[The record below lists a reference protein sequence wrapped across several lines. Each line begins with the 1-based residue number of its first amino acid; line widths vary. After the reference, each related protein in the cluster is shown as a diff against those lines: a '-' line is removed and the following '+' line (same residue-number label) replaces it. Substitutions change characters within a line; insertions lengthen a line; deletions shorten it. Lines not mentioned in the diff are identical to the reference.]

1 MVLKIGYVRE
11 HFATPLLQY
20 YAEQPKDNAGK
31 PTIFELD
38 ETGDGTGKLIKNLK
52 AGEIDIAVQAHVVD
66 SGLTESLIKGIVD
79 GSKEGSEAYKIV
91 GLYVTSP
98 LRWAVITGNAGGK
111 PKYKDISELDAIAKS
126 SEGKIRVGIS
136 RPGSGSQ
143 NMAYVLA
150 HNRGWHADK
159 LEWIENGKVDPLMAS
174 VNAPKGD
181 ANATDIFMWEWIT
194 TRAAARP
201 EGATRHDNLKVHF
214 VDEVLTPWPSWLIV
228 ASTKTIAGTASA
240 DAVKAF
246 LEGLNKHIRAFSLD
260 KTLDGPNFEFLKKNF
275 STHTD
280 EDLQA
285 SPGSATDVREWLGK
299 VSYPESCLDV
309 PSDLIQKTLKGLED
323 AKALQLPS
331 GGYPDSMFLGSFE
344 EFVTRT

>member
-1 MVLKIGYVRE
+1 MVLRIGYVRE

-20 YAEQPKDNAGK
+20 YAEQPKDGSGRSK
-31 PTIFELD
+31 IFELE

-52 AGEIDIAVQAHVVD
+52 SGDIDIAV
-66 SGLTESLIKGIVD
+66 GLTESLIKGIVD

-91 GLYVTSP
+91 GVYVTSP

-126 SEGKIRVGIS
+126 PDGKIRVGIS

-150 HNRGWHADK
+150 HNRGWPADK
-159 LEWIENGKVDPLMAS
+159 LEWIENGTVDPLMVS
-174 VNAPKGD
+174 VNAPKGVD
-181 ANATDIFMWEWIT
+181 NATDIFMWEWIT

-201 EGATRHDNLKVHF
+201 EGATGHDNLRVHF

-228 ASTKTIAGTASA
+228 ASTKTIDSTESA
-240 DAVKAF
+240 DAVKNF
-246 LEGLNKHIRAFSLD
+246 LEGLNKHIRAFSAD

-275 STHTD
+275 NTHTE
-280 EDLQA
+280 EDLK
-285 SPGSATDVREWLGK
+285 EWLGK
-299 VSYPESCLDV
+299 VSYPENCLSV
-309 PSDLIQKTLKGLED
+309 PVDLIQKTLKGLEE

-331 GGYPDSMFLGSFE
+331 TGYPDSVFLGNFE
-344 EFVTRT
+344 QYMTRT

>member
-31 PTIFELD
+31 STIFELD

-52 AGEIDIAVQAHVVD
+52 AGEIDIAV
-66 SGLTESLIKGIVD
+66 GLTESLIKGIVD

-111 PKYKDISELDAIAKS
+111 PKHKDISELDAIAKS
-126 SEGKIRVGIS
+126 PEGKIRVGIS

-150 HNRGWHADK
+150 HNRGWPADK

-201 EGATRHDNLKVHF
+201 EGATGHDNLKVHF

-228 ASTKTIAGTASA
+228 ASTKTIASTASA

-246 LEGLNKHIRAFSLD
+246 LEGLNKHVRAFSSD
-260 KTLDGPNFEFLKKNF
+260 NTFDGPNFEFLKKNF
-275 STHTD
+275 STHTE
-280 EDLQA
+280 EDLQ
-285 SPGSATDVREWLGK
+285 EWLGK
-299 VSYPESCLDV
+299 VSYPESCLNV

-344 EFVTRT
+344 QFVTRT

>member
-11 HFATPLLQY
+11 HFATPLLRY

-31 PTIFELD
+31 PAIFELD
-38 ETGDGTGKLIKNLK
+38 ETGDGTGKLIKNLE
-52 AGEIDIAVQAHVVD
+52 AGEIDIAV
-66 SGLTESLIKGIVD
+66 GLTESLIKGIVD
-79 GSKEGSEAYKIV
+79 GSKEGSEVYKIV
-91 GLYVTSP
+91 GLYVTSS
-98 LRWAVITGNAGGK
+98 LRWAVITGNAGSK

-126 SEGKIRVGIS
+126 AEGKIRVGIS

-150 HNRGWHADK
+150 HNRGWPADK

-201 EGATRHDNLKVHF
+201 EGATGHDNLKVHF

-228 ASTKTIAGTASA
+228 ASTKTIANTASA

-246 LEGLNKHIRAFSLD
+246 LEGLNKHVRAFSSD
-260 KTLDGPNFEFLKKNF
+260 KTLDGSNFEFLKKNF
-275 STHTD
+275 STHTE
-280 EDLQA
+280 EDLQ
-285 SPGSATDVREWLGK
+285 EWLGK
-299 VSYPESCLDV
+299 VSYPENCLNV

-344 EFVTRT
+344 QFVTRT